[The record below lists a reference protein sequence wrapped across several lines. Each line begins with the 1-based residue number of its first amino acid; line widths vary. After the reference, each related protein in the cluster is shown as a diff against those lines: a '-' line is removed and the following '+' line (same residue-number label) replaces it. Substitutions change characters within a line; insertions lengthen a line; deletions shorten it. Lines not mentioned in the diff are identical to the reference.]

1 MSFIR
6 SLYRNVV
13 PESFRQRLF
22 DKRIKKQEEKLIQE
36 LTTYFD
42 SGKCPLPA
50 HEVQEVSDYLKSKGL
65 HVFPNSYS
73 DKYSSLHIE
82 VHHDPSNG
90 LHYVMHQSSKLYFK
104 RNWSVEL
111 IRSKYAFLLNE
122 QDEQSPHCYLSKDFT
137 IDADSTL
144 ADVGVAE
151 GIFVLPVIDKIK
163 HAYLFETDPEWL
175 EALDATF
182 AAHKDKVTIIHKF
195 VANKDDDQHIRLDTF
210 FKDKKVDFIKVDVD
224 GAEQELLNGAV
235 TLLKRE
241 KDLKVAICTYH
252 KQNDEKDFTTLL
264 QSYGF
269 RTSVTPNF
277 ILFYIEGEFKPPYL
291 RRGLIRAIKTCP

>member
-6 SLYRNVV
+6 SLYRNIV
-13 PESFRQRLF
+13 PQNFRQRLF
-22 DKRIKKQEEKLIQE
+22 DKRIKKQEQKLIQE

-42 SGKCPLPA
+42 SGKCSLPA
-50 HEVQEVSDYLKSKGL
+50 HEVKEVSDYLKTKGL

-73 DKYSSLHIE
+73 DKYFSMQIE
-82 VHHDPSNG
+82 VHHDSANG
-90 LHYVMHQSSKLYFK
+90 LHYVMHQGRKLYFK

-122 QDEQSPHCYLSKDFT
+122 QDEQSPHCYLNKDFT
-137 IDADSTL
+137 IDANSIL

-182 AAHKDKVTIIHKF
+182 ANHKDKVTVIHKF
-195 VANKDDDQHIRLDTF
+195 VANKDDDKHIRLDTF
-210 FKDKKVDFIKVDVD
+210 FKDKEVDFVKVDVD

-235 TLLKRE
+235 SLLKKE
-241 KDLKVAICTYH
+241 KNLKVAICTYH
-252 KQNDEKDFTTLL
+252 KQNDERDFTTLL
-264 QSYGF
+264 RSYNF
-269 RTSVTPNF
+269 KTSVTPNF